1 MKVTKRLLGEL
12 RANAK
17 KCGQS
22 LSQYCIGLLS
32 GRHPRAAF
40 SEEEWQKKKKRVSS
54 KTMLADSIQ
63 YRD

>member
-40 SEEEWQKKKKRVSS
+40 SEEECKKKSR
-54 KTMLADSIQ
+54 Q
-63 YRD
+63 

>member
-1 MKVTKRLLGEL
+1 MKVTKKLLGEL

-40 SEEEWQKKKKRVSS
+40 SEEEWQKKKRVSS